1 MKRVSLALL
10 LALLTTLQV
19 WGEYPDK
26 SLDQGSTGPATLKV
40 WGREIAVFRATVRQT
55 TPKDRAHVALERMT
69 TLSDTTLYAELSTE
83 SINVGDRRG
92 IAFSI
97 GPIFLFGIL
106 EEDLNSSS
114 GETLEE
120 EAEQVLDRLQGLQ
133 GAWKAQRQ
141 PKLIIRGVIVSIL
154 VTAGYFG
161 LLRLLLYLHNLT
173 RKFMLRR
180 VSRLKSLKLEELDL
194 RVALLKLVRLLFA
207 GIFVVVALLGAIY
220 WIKFTLYQFPYTA
233 PWALALRDQIQ
244 SLGAILFNSLLSAI
258 PNLLLVVLI
267 FFVTRWSA
275 GLTGAL
281 LKNFEG
287 RDEDET
293 WFAGDTARAT
303 RRLVV
308 VLVWI
313 TGLVIAFPFIPGS
326 SSAAFRGIGVML
338 GLMISLGSSGVVN
351 QVMSGFVALYSG
363 AVHSGEYAKVGD
375 VEGSVTEVGF
385 LATKIL
391 TPKNEYITVPNS
403 VLVSDN
409 IINYSRIQGEAR
421 TVISTM
427 VTIGYDTPWRQ
438 VQAMLLLAA
447 ERTPGVR
454 KDPAPSV
461 RQTALSDYY
470 IEYSVH
476 FAPVEVKEKNKVIS
490 ELHLKILDVFNEFNV
505 QITSPNYVADPPESQ
520 VIPKE
525 EWAPA
530 PADPSLLQQ
539 DPPPHA

>member
-1 MKRVSLALL
+1 
-10 LALLTTLQV
+10 
-19 WGEYPDK
+19 
-26 SLDQGSTGPATLKV
+26 
-40 WGREIAVFRATVRQT
+40 
-55 TPKDRAHVALERMT
+55 
-69 TLSDTTLYAELSTE
+69 
-83 SINVGDRRG
+83 
-92 IAFSI
+92 
-97 GPIFLFGIL
+97 
-106 EEDLNSSS
+106 
-114 GETLEE
+114 
-120 EAEQVLDRLQGLQ
+120 
-133 GAWKAQRQ
+133 
-141 PKLIIRGVIVSIL
+141 
-154 VTAGYFG
+154 
-161 LLRLLLYLHNLT
+161 
-173 RKFMLRR
+173 LRR
-180 VSRLKSLKLEELDL
+180 NRSPR
-194 RVALLKLVRLLFA
+194 
-207 GIFVVVALLGAIY
+207 
-220 WIKFTLYQFPYTA
+220 P
-233 PWALALRDQIQ
+233 
-244 SLGAILFNSLLSAI
+244 NSFLSAI

-326 SSAAFRGIGVML
+326 DSAAFRGIGVML

-363 AVHSGEYAKVGD
+363 AVHSGEYAKIGD

-409 IINYSRIQGEAR
+409 IINYSRIQGEER
-421 TVISTM
+421 TMISTM
-427 VTIGYDTPWRQ
+427 VTIGYDIPWRQ

-454 KDPAPSV
+454 KVPAPSV
-461 RQTALSDYY
+461 RQTALSDFY
-470 IEYSVH
+470 IEYSLRIV
-476 FAPVEVKEKNKVIS
+476 PEDVTQKNAILS
-490 ELHLKILDVFNEFNV
+490 ALHERILDIFNEFGV
-505 QITSPNYVADPPESQ
+505 QITSPNYVTNPPDTQIVPIENWSPAPANEGAGKKPERSAPPESS
-520 VIPKE
+520 
-525 EWAPA
+525 
-530 PADPSLLQQ
+530 D
-539 DPPPHA
+539 D